1 MEQETLDLIQGALDR
16 RISGGAQAQFVDDNY
31 IVSCACGGNYTKT
44 VKFNSNPTPA
54 PILTKFYDHMA
65 TQKCVNKR
73 KELLDLMALSID
85 GDVAGIPNADT

>member
-16 RISGGAQAQFVDDNY
+16 RISGGAQAQFVDGNY
-31 IVSCACGGNYTKT
+31 IVSCTCGNYTKT
-44 VKFNSNPTPA
+44 VKFDSKPTPG

-73 KELLDLMALSID
+73 KELLDFMALSID